1 VTSGTSALAAAISI
15 DARHGV
21 IGSGAHQVLANLG
34 LNAATN
40 TVKADEM
47 NLGHEQKSFWINQ
60 NLGIG

>member
-1 VTSGTSALAAAISI
+1 LAAAIPI
-15 DARHGV
+15 NARHGV
-21 IGSGAHQVLANLG
+21 IGGRSHQVLANLG

-47 NLGHEQKSFWINQ
+47 NMGHGQKSFWINQ